1 MTDITNIGRSAGG
14 LKSLDP
20 TSSARKEED
29 KDRSKDVPT
38 GVRLVNEND
47 GYSVDISPGS
57 QGLGRSESYAN
68 VRSSDDAR
76 ELAERLKNQ
85 IFSGSAEASMA
96 QANIGPHSV
105 LTFLK

>member
-1 MTDITNIGRSAGG
+1 MTDITNIGRSAAG
-14 LKSLDP
+14 LKSLDASSP
-20 TSSARKEED
+20 TRREEE

-38 GVRLVNEND
+38 GVRLVNETD

-68 VRSSDDAR
+68 VRSSDEAR
-76 ELAERLKNQ
+76 EMAERLKNQ
-85 IFSGSAEASMA
+85 IFSGSAEATMA